1 MKSRI
6 LYILCFLVFL
16 CQPVYSMKVS
26 GLYEATISVSD
37 ESEPKRSIALRK
49 ALAKVLIKV
58 TGDRNIN
65 KNTSANLLIQRSEQ
79 FVQQYR
85 YNQSTNEWGQNK
97 SISQLWVQFD
107 EDALNGALKT
117 YGINVWGKE
126 RPSILVWLVCQKDKN
141 RFFASLERSFE
152 YLSIMED
159 RASARGIRLLF
170 PLLDLQDTSLISVAD
185 IWGSF
190 KEPVLKASERYQ
202 SDAILSGKFTQILPA
217 LWESKWSMYLGG
229 EVVNWT
235 SQSEVADI
243 VLEEGIDELIDKL
256 VSRYTNIQ
264 KQDFESI
271 EILISDINTIDNYAE
286 TFSYLK
292 SLQSVTRVSVKQ
304 VSPNHIV
311 FELTGEQGVDGI
323 QQAIALGKKLQS
335 IEGSDNMEYRL
346 LP

>member
-1 MKSRI
+1 
-6 LYILCFLVFL
+6 
-16 CQPVYSMKVS
+16 MKVS

-311 FELTGEQGVDGI
+311 FELISEQGVDGI